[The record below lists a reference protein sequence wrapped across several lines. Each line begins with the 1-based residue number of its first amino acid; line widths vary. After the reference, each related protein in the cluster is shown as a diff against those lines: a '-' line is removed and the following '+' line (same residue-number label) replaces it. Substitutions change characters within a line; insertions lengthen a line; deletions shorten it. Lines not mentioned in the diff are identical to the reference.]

1 MKIRTNEFGSTSCE
15 HDVVLNLVLST
26 ICYNK
31 NCLQCTEQALKEAES
46 RLLPAY
52 KRERTELTEAEK
64 NMRVPHVCIVDCK
77 VLPTDHLPKVAPVA
91 VNHEWVRQLIDAC
104 TSGNSHGNHVG
115 NQVLCHR
122 VAFQINKHFGLET
135 REWNTDGDPE
145 REPWFKDPYPKSDY
159 LKEVADRIGKVN
171 RHGR

>member
-1 MKIRTNEFGSTSCE
+1 MRIFQDQLGNTSCE
-15 HDVVLNLVLST
+15 HGAVLNLQMST

-31 NCLQCTEQALKEAES
+31 NCLHCTEQALKETQE

-52 KRERTELTEAEK
+52 KRG
-64 NMRVPHVCIVDCK
+64 P
-77 VLPTDHLPKVAPVA
+77 LP

-115 NQVLCHR
+115 DQVLCHR
-122 VAFQINKHFGLET
+122 VAFQLNKHFGLET

-159 LKEVADRIGKVN
+159 FKEVADRIEEVN
-171 RHGR
+171 RHGK